1 MIPFH
6 KIKKQLWSDPEILDH
21 FILSESV
28 VIEDI
33 QMYVITTNE
42 VNDIE
47 INKKEAKVIAKM
59 YYENNKEEIHYVIRK
74 YFDYI
79 MDSDNWMR
87 NIDFNENELLKQNS
101 K

>member
-33 QMYVITTNE
+33 QMHVITTNE

-47 INKKEAKVIAKM
+47 INEKEAKVIAKM

-87 NIDFNENELLKQNS
+87 NIDFNEDELLKQNS

>member
-33 QMYVITTNE
+33 QMHVITTNE

-47 INKKEAKVIAKM
+47 INKEEAKVIAKM
-59 YYENNKEEIHYVIRK
+59 YYENHKEEIHYVIRK

-87 NIDFNENELLKQNS
+87 NIDFNEDELLKQNS